1 MYGFFYKMAE
11 RRVIKTIARREK
23 NYLDKEVK
31 YDNKRNAEISSCYN
45 VPQIVWL
52 EDRPKIQ

>member
-31 YDNKRNAEISSCYN
+31 YDNKRNAEISFYYN
-45 VPQIVWL
+45 VPQIV
-52 EDRPKIQ
+52 